1 MLQEVV
7 QIYLIIIHNMVK
19 LVQHLILFHSG
30 VMMQMIQVVMD
41 MMHAVYVVVEI
52 LLQVLM
58 LGHLPL
64 MIMRQLLITVLCIMV
79 EEHGLL

>member
-1 MLQEVV
+1 
-7 QIYLIIIHNMVK
+7 MVK
-19 LVQHLILFHSG
+19 LVQHLILIHSG